1 MKRQSSG
8 MEFLMRII
16 RDAVLAV
23 SLVRDY
29 WRGSYRAPPA
39 FSLVAI
45 VLALLYVLS
54 PLDLLP
60 DVIPLVG
67 IVDDALVMFV
77 CLKLVENDLRA
88 YEAWRGHLD
97 RDEWHF

>member
-1 MKRQSSG
+1 
-8 MEFLMRII
+8 MRVI

-29 WRGSYRAPPA
+29 WRGSYRALPT

-54 PLDLLP
+54 PLDFLP

-67 IVDDALVMFV
+67 IVDDALVMVV
-77 CLKLVENDLRA
+77 CLKLVEKDLRA
-88 YEAWRGHLD
+88 YETWRGHLD
-97 RDEWHF
+97 RDE